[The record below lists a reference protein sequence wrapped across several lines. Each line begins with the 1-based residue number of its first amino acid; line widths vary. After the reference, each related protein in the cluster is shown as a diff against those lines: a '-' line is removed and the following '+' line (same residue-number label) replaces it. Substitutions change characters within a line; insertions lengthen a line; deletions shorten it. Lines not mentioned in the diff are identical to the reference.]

1 MKRLVIA
8 LFTITT
14 LTVCF
19 VQLHGVVPSWSS
31 QVLKGGFSPAGP
43 IAGISPRGASFIN
56 SMYAPPRMVNGVEMA
71 EAFIDIKDESAISS
85 LKSHGVIVNCVFDG
99 FVTAMVPVNRLPM
112 LTQIPGVLGYDLS
125 QLVQLGTDSTL
136 SVTHA
141 GQVLRGTEFGLPQA
155 YDGSGVIVGIID
167 NGFDYQHIAFR
178 SAQDTTQ
185 RRIVRVYDPSNTTGH
200 PAIIDSSVLPGS
212 VFMDEQIDTLTSDDR
227 YGGNPHGTHTAGI
240 AAGMHVNGYGGMA
253 PGADIVM
260 CVAPSI
266 NYGISEVE
274 IANCIKYIYSY
285 ADSVGKPCV
294 ISLSISTYH
303 GPHDGNDR
311 LSKAIA
317 QSVGPG
323 RIFVIAAGN
332 TALNMYGSA
341 GHVSGEVTMEKP
353 LNVALEL
360 FQPGAEFDFTYYYK
374 DLWFSTWFRSRNVKP
389 AIQFHILDKET
400 RQIVW
405 KSQMFTS
412 GNGYCN
418 YDEIKDYYEP
428 ATDYDSV
435 AYIFVNYLLNVSTMK
450 QELKSYL
457 HNLRCKSY
465 KIVNGTIV
473 SRYQIGFSIYPPS
486 NVNSCYVDSWICTSR
501 ANFHLDTY
509 PVYLENGVGD
519 DGEPAYQAVNDFYA
533 IPTTDCTIGTYAV
546 NDSVISAG
554 GYISRNNY
562 YSLNNNGV
570 ITDTTLVVGSCYSVS
585 SYQAQG
591 YGPTGKALPTVTAP
605 AVGVTS
611 SVSRYSYFNSPSRF
625 VPLVM
630 RTDDGN
636 LWGAMTGTS
645 MAAPTVAGIIAQ
657 WLQVNPNLS
666 PSGVK
671 KVIEETAIKD
681 SFTGNPHFGPNGK
694 IDAMAGIRYLLGI
707 TEPEFML
714 GDVNGDGVFNISD
727 VTTTI
732 DYLLGNVQLD
742 EQSLLAAD
750 MNHDSVVN
758 ITDVTMMI
766 DILLGNEPLP

>member
-19 VQLHGVVPSWSS
+19 GQLHGVVPSWSS
-31 QVLKGGFSPAGP
+31 QVLKGGFTPAGP

-178 SAQDTTQ
+178 NAQDTTQ

-332 TALNMYGSA
+332 TAANAANSFGYV
-341 GHVSGEVTMEKP
+341 HGEVTPESP
-353 LNVALEL
+353 LNVALC
-360 FQPGAEFDFTYYYK
+360 QHQYNAYCDDFYYYK
-374 DLWFSTWFRSRNVKP
+374 DLWFTTWFRSRNIKP
-389 AIQFHILDKET
+389 IIQFHILDRVT

-405 KSQMFTS
+405 KSHQFTT

-418 YDEIKDYYEP
+418 LSEINEYYEP
-428 ATDYDSV
+428 DLQYDST

-450 QELKSYL
+450 HELKTYL

-465 KIVNGTIV
+465 SLDSNGNKV
-473 SRYQIGFSIYPPS
+473 GRYQIGFSILPPS
-486 NVNSCYVDSWICTSR
+486 NVQSCYVDSWMCTR
-501 ANFHLDTY
+501 DTY
-509 PVYLENGVGD
+509 FSTDYDCVYDIVDNSDTDVY
-519 DGEPAYQAVNDFYA
+519 YQRVDSFYTESS
-533 IPTTDCTIGTYAV
+533 PGSTIGTYAV
-546 NDSVISAG
+546 NDSVISVG
-554 GYISRNNY
+554 GFCARNNY
-562 YSLNNNGV
+562 YSVYRNEIV
-570 ITDTTLVVGSCYSVS
+570 TDTTLVVGNYYRAS
-585 SYQAQG
+585 SYQVQG
-591 YGPTGKALPTVTAP
+591 YGPTGMALPTVTAP
-605 AVGVTS
+605 AVGVVS
-611 SVSRYSYFNSPSRF
+611 SASRYSYFNF
-625 VPLVM
+625 LAYDIPLVM

-636 LWGAMTGTS
+636 LWGTMTGTS

-681 SFTGNPHFGPNGK
+681 YFTGNPHFGPNGK

-727 VTTTI
+727 VTNTI

-766 DILLGNEPLP
+766 DILLGNEP

>member
-1 MKRLVIA
+1 MKRLIIA

-19 VQLHGVVPSWSS
+19 GQLQSVVPSWTS
-31 QVLKGGFSPAGP
+31 QLLRGNYTPAGP
-43 IAGISPRGASFIN
+43 IANISPKGASFIN

-85 LKSHGVIVNCVFDG
+85 LKSHGVVVNCVFDG
-99 FVTAMVPVNRLPM
+99 FVTALVPVNRLPM

-125 QLVQLGTDSTL
+125 QLLQLGTDSTL
-136 SVTHA
+136 RVTRA
-141 GQVLRGTEFGLPQA
+141 GQVLQGKAYGLPQA

-178 SAQDTTQ
+178 KAEDTSIN
-185 RRIVRVYDPSNTTGH
+185 RIVRVYDPTNTTGH
-200 PAIIDSSVLPGS
+200 PVIIGSSALPGS
-212 VFMDEQIDTLTSDDR
+212 VFMDEQIDTLTSDDC
-227 YGGNPHGTHTAGI
+227 YSGNPHGTHTTGI
-240 AAGMHVNGYGGMA
+240 ATGMHVNGYGGMA

-341 GHVSGEVTMEKP
+341 GHVSGEITENKP

-360 FQPGAEFDFTYYYK
+360 FHPGADFDFTYYYK
-374 DLWFSTWFRSRNVKP
+374 DLWFTTWLRTSNIKP

-405 KSQMFTS
+405 KSRLFTS
-412 GNGYCN
+412 GSGYCN
-418 YDEIKDYYEP
+418 YDEIKEYYEP
-428 ATDYDSV
+428 ATDYDSTS
-435 AYIFVNYLLNVSTMK
+435 YIFVNYLLNVSTMK
-450 QELKSYL
+450 HEIKSYL

-465 KIVNGTIV
+465 KIVNGIII

-501 ANFHLDTY
+501 ANFRLDTS
-509 PVYLENGVGD
+509 PVYLENKDVVDGD
-519 DGEPAYQAVNDFYA
+519 TITTYQKENDYYAVPSTA
-533 IPTTDCTIGTYAV
+533 CTIGT
-546 NDSVISAG
+546 
-554 GYISRNNY
+554 
-562 YSLNNNGV
+562 
-570 ITDTTLVVGSCYSVS
+570 C
-585 SYQAQG
+585 
-591 YGPTGKALPTVTAP
+591 
-605 AVGVTS
+605 
-611 SVSRYSYFNSPSRF
+611 
-625 VPLVM
+625 
-630 RTDDGN
+630 
-636 LWGAMTGTS
+636 
-645 MAAPTVAGIIAQ
+645 
-657 WLQVNPNLS
+657 
-666 PSGVK
+666 
-671 KVIEETAIKD
+671 
-681 SFTGNPHFGPNGK
+681 
-694 IDAMAGIRYLLGI
+694 
-707 TEPEFML
+707 
-714 GDVNGDGVFNISD
+714 
-727 VTTTI
+727 
-732 DYLLGNVQLD
+732 
-742 EQSLLAAD
+742 
-750 MNHDSVVN
+750 
-758 ITDVTMMI
+758 
-766 DILLGNEPLP
+766 